1 MDRERRLVRNSK
13 VHDQAAQLPSPA
25 SSPARDSAV
34 MVDVVVLSGDL
45 SLFEAIRHA
54 VGERNPVWRA
64 RSAEESVELLLTG
77 RCGVL
82 LIDMAAVSTQP
93 ATLIEQIGEQ
103 FPDLVVVVAG
113 RRDDETL
120 LARLIS
126 DGLVYRFMHKPLSP
140 KRAGMFLNAAIR
152 SHVER
157 RESRSLA
164 PLLPLMGGLRTRIEL
179 RKWLFVTVGL
189 ALLLV
194 LLAALLLDDR
204 RAARPAS
211 APGPPRRAGRRRRR
225 RRGRLRIPCCRAR
238 VRPWR
243 PGVTRP
249 LPDATRS
256 ICTRPCCSPDRHT
269 RRRAPDSTRPRHAW
283 WQWPASE
290 AQAGRRGRSAPTGR
304 ARAGGRSRPRLRA
317 SAAGATGHAA
327 GSGDRTSR
335 LARRDSCRSRCRDD
349 CGAACNS
356 CRTACDAAG
365 ACIAARCDR
374 RDAGGQAAH
383 RPRHAGPGDA
393 RSADATLRGAG
404 RGAIVPPDL
413 EPWIESH
420 VRPADH
426 LGPPDR
432 GIRQAAAG
440 SRAHRATGARDADRR
455 AGALPDRDLE
465 QLTATEPVY
474 PPEALRDRVE
484 GWVEVDFTVTEAGV
498 VREIE
503 VVAAEPRGVFEAAAT
518 AAIGEWR
525 FQPRVVNGRPVPQR
539 SSVTLRFNVE
549 G

>member
-1 MDRERRLVRNSK
+1 
-13 VHDQAAQLPSPA
+13 
-25 SSPARDSAV
+25 

-93 ATLIEQIGEQ
+93 ATLVEQIVDQ

-152 SHVER
+152 SHIER
-157 RESRSLA
+157 RENRSLA

-179 RKWLFVTVGL
+179 RKWLFVTAGL
-189 ALLLV
+189 ALFLT
-194 LLAALLLDDR
+194 LLAMLLLDDR

-211 APGPPRRAGRRRRR
+211 APAVATPRTLAAPAPRPLADPVLSGARAALAAGRYETPAGRNALDLYAAVLLARPAHPEARAG
-225 RRGRLRIPCCRAR
+225 LDKTTAHL
-238 VRPWR
+238 VAM
-243 PGVTRP
+243 
-249 LPDATRS
+249 AT
-256 ICTRPCCSPDRHT
+256 
-269 RRRAPDSTRPRHAW
+269 
-283 WQWPASE
+283 SE
-290 AQAGRRGRSAPTGR
+290 AQAGHEDEARRLVRRVLSVDPGHVS
-304 ARAGGRSRPRLRA
+304 ARALQARLDTPPAPVTEPPASLAEPPAPAVAATTAAPPATPATAPPAAPPVPAAQPAAIVTAPVAKPRIERA
-317 SAAGATGHAA
+317 TPVRVMP
-327 GSGDRTSR
+327 DPLTP
-335 LARRDSCRSRCRDD
+335 
-349 CGAACNS
+349 
-356 CRTACDAAG
+356 RTAA
-365 ACIAARCDR
+365 
-374 RDAGGQAAH
+374 
-383 RPRHAGPGDA
+383 PV
-393 RSADATLRGAG
+393 ATQSSRATSTRGS
-404 RGAIVPPDL
+404 
-413 EPWIESH
+413 SH
-420 VRPADH
+420 TF
-426 LGPPDR
+426 GPPITS
-432 GIRQAAAG
+432 GHPTAG
-440 SRAHRATGARDADRR
+440 YAKPLPAPEPIAQPEL
-455 AGALPDRDLE
+455 ALPDRDLE

-474 PPEALRDRVE
+474 PPGALRERVE
-484 GWVEVDFTVTEAGV
+484 GWVEVDFTVTEAGA

-503 VVAAEPRGVFEAAAT
+503 IVAAEPRGVFEAAAT
-518 AAIGEWR
+518 AAVGQWR